1 MTILSQLRLYII
13 SLKKLSLI
21 MTNSESTEPKRK
33 LKFEGSEYYLDTLPD
48 EVKQLVAGI
57 NAADL
62 QTKMYQ
68 DTLKLIA
75 VGKSKLVQELKK
87 GLEDID
93 QIDAN

>member
-1 MTILSQLRLYII
+1 MTDS
-13 SLKKLSLI
+13 
-21 MTNSESTEPKRK
+21 STTEAKRK
-33 LKFEGSEYYLDTLPD
+33 LKFQGSEYDMDSLPD
-48 EVKQLVAGI
+48 PVKQLVAGI

-75 VGKSKLVQELKK
+75 VGKSKLVEDLKK

-93 QIDAN
+93 PINSN

>member
-1 MTILSQLRLYII
+1 MD
-13 SLKKLSLI
+13 SLP
-21 MTNSESTEPKRK
+21 EPI
-33 LKFEGSEYYLDTLPD
+33 
-48 EVKQLVAGI
+48 KQLVAGI

-75 VGKSKLVQELKK
+75 VGKSKLLQDLKK

-93 QIDAN
+93 PIDDK

>member
-1 MTILSQLRLYII
+1 
-13 SLKKLSLI
+13 
-21 MTNSESTEPKRK
+21 MTNSDTTDSKRK
-33 LKFEGSEYYLDTLPD
+33 LKFEGSEYYMDSLP
-48 EVKQLVAGI
+48 EPVKQLVAGI

-75 VGKSKLVQELKK
+75 VGKSKLVEELKN

-93 QIDAN
+93 TIDTN

>member
-1 MTILSQLRLYII
+1 
-13 SLKKLSLI
+13 
-21 MTNSESTEPKRK
+21 MTNSESPEQKRK
-33 LKFEGSEYYLDTLPD
+33 VKFEGSEYYMDSLP
-48 EVKQLVAGI
+48 EPVKQLVAGI

-75 VGKSKLVQELKK
+75 VGKSKLVEELKK

-93 QIDAN
+93 PIDAN

>member
-1 MTILSQLRLYII
+1 MTDS
-13 SLKKLSLI
+13 S
-21 MTNSESTEPKRK
+21 TTEPKRK
-33 LKFEGSEYYLDTLPD
+33 LKFEGSEYDMDSLPD
-48 EVKQLVAGI
+48 PVKQLVAGI

-75 VGKSKLVQELKK
+75 VGKTKLLQDLKK

-93 QIDAN
+93 PINTN

>member
-1 MTILSQLRLYII
+1 MTDSGPTKQ
-13 SLKKLSLI
+13 
-21 MTNSESTEPKRK
+21 KRK
-33 LKFEGSEYYLDTLPD
+33 LKFEGSEYYMDSLP
-48 EVKQLVAGI
+48 EQVKQLVAGI

-75 VGKSKLVQELKK
+75 VGKSKLVEELKK

-93 QIDAN
+93 PIDAN